1 MLTRV
6 CVNSHQAVEVAFETK
21 DFYCSKRTNIKVQ
34 LCYSTTGS
42 VPLPATNSG
51 NTESIA
57 EYLDIWTGP
66 ESRVE
71 RGTQNTVLVVHGCG
85 KPVCLS

>member
-1 MLTRV
+1 MSIHTKLWGFSISNQTDDG
-6 CVNSHQAVEVAFETK
+6 QVAFETK

-71 RGTQNTVLVVHGCG
+71 RGTQNTVLVVHG
-85 KPVCLS
+85 